1 MATTGNVS
9 DEALLAE
16 LGRRLTQHRLNRDF
30 TQQAVAD
37 EAGVSLRTLQRME
50 LGHSTQLSNL
60 LRVLRALKLLN
71 NLDAL
76 VPEPPVSPIQ
86 QLRLKGKTRRR
97 ASGKVAEPAQSAEPW
112 SWGDE
117 GEGQEP

>member
-1 MATTGNVS
+1 M
-9 DEALLAE
+9 
-16 LGRRLTQHRLNRDF
+16 
-30 TQQAVAD
+30 
-37 EAGVSLRTLQRME
+37 SLRTLQRME

-97 ASGKVAEPAQSAEPW
+97 ASGKVAEPGQSAEPW
-112 SWGDE
+112 SWDDE
-117 GEGQEP
+117 GQDL